1 MEEHVTALATQKS
14 VMVKAHSHL
23 IATKRSAPV
32 AREHEIDNVMEQAR
46 VEEELASKAHCR
58 DTDEMEMN
66 CQEDRKILKDERETL
81 ILTRIT
87 IQKLVSVRDDT
98 IGWDADETTT
108 TTQAPTWERL

>member
-1 MEEHVTALATQKS
+1 ME
-14 VMVKAHSHL
+14 KAHSHL

-32 AREHEIDNVMEQAR
+32 EREHEIDNVMEQAR
-46 VEEELASKAHCR
+46 VEEELASNAHSR
-58 DTDEMEMN
+58 DTNEMEMH
-66 CQEDRKILKDERETL
+66 CEEERKILKDERETL